1 MHIYIISFLLTIL
14 LIWMAKSKAKSRK
27 IKISLLILAAV
38 PMFLVSALRYNVGT
52 DYGKRY
58 VLDYTMLQN
67 GEEVTNLEI
76 GFKIIDYICL
86 IFTTEPELLFIV
98 TSLIV
103 ISLFFEV
110 IYKKSSNPILSV
122 IIFFLGGY
130 FFGTLNLVRQYIAI
144 GFVLLGYQFLTGTN
158 TKKGYILFTMCAV
171 IAFLMH
177 SSSIVCFVIM
187 FLTCK
192 NLINVKWVLPVSI
205 LILILNKNIMLVLS
219 PILENTRFNVYLTGK
234 FAKGDLS
241 IITIVENLVIYVLM
255 SVIYYYK
262 KKNNESLDR
271 EGITLLNIQGI
282 ALLLNVSGV
291 VHTHFMRIMAYFS
304 VFQILSIPYFFNIIN
319 YKNLA
324 QKIKNK
330 LNKNITDKAVKT
342 ITYICIVIGFTT
354 IFAYTNILNN
364 DNGVLPYTTIF
375 EKENSKPSILLRK
388 G

>member
-27 IKISLLILAAV
+27 IKIILLILAAV

-158 TKKGYILFTMCAV
+158 TKKGYILFTICAV

-177 SSSIVCFVIM
+177 SSSIVCFAIM
-187 FLTCK
+187 FLTRK
-192 NLINVKWVLPVSI
+192 NIINIKWVLPVSA
-205 LILILNKNIMLVLS
+205 LILILNKNIMTILA
-219 PILENTRFNVYLTGK
+219 PIIKNTRFNIYLTGK
-234 FAKGDLS
+234 FAQGDLS
-241 IITIVENLVIYVLM
+241 IITIAENLIVYLWFSI
-255 SVIYYYK
+255 IYYYEK
-262 KKNNESLDR
+262 KQNRKLEK

-282 ALLLNVSGV
+282 TLLLSVSGV
-291 VHTHFMRIMAYFS
+291 VHTQFMRIMIYFS
-304 VFQILSIPYFFNIIN
+304 AFQILSIPYFFNITN
-319 YKNLA
+319 YEEIA
-324 QKIKNK
+324 EKIKTK
-330 LNKNITDKAVKT
+330 INKNISGKAIKT
-342 ITYICIVIGFTT
+342 ITYACIVLAFSGMLI
-354 IFAYTNILNN
+354 YTNILHN
-364 DNGVLPYTTIF
+364 DNGVLPYKTIF
-375 EKENSKPSILLRK
+375 ERDKK
-388 G
+388 